1 METNST
7 SSASQQQQ
15 ARNLLIFLVVVGYI
29 VTFIVASRS
38 GFQFTALQVVIGVA
52 LGAAYLILALF
63 DTELLQRFPENTRN
77 VIFFSIQCTL
87 VLGMGLTLG
96 PGGNWLIGLPMVS
109 VAVERLSPSGRWP
122 VYLGMLAAFVLP
134 ILYYSTWETALMNA
148 LIDSTAIFFVVVIT
162 QVRMN
167 EQRARENAERLTRD
181 LEAANRQLA
190 EYASQAEELAATQER
205 NRLARDIHDNLGHYL
220 TIVNVQIEAAR
231 LTLESDPARALD
243 ALNKA
248 QELAKKG
255 LASVRESVAALRVS
269 PVENRPLDEAIS
281 ALVDETQATGV
292 TTKFNVLG
300 EPRAVDEKVALA
312 LYRAAQE
319 GLTNARKHS
328 HASRVDV
335 TLDFSLPNQIRFIL
349 LDDGIGAADTSGG
362 FGLVGIR
369 ERVQLL
375 GGVFKIE
382 TQVGKGFQL
391 EISIPVNDVV
401 RNAIPHTRDSAGYHP
416 APQMQDER

>member
-1 METNST
+1 METNPT

-38 GFQFTALQVVIGVA
+38 GFQFTALQIVIGVS
-52 LGAAYLILALF
+52 LGAVYLVLALF
-63 DTELLQRFPENTRN
+63 DSEILRHFPDQTRN
-77 VIFFSIQCTL
+77 AIFFSVQCVL

-96 PGGNWLIGLPMVS
+96 PGGNWLIGLPMVG
-109 VAVERLSPSGRWP
+109 VAVERLSPRARWL
-122 VYLGMLAAFVLP
+122 VYVGMLAAIVLP
-134 ILYYSTWETALMNA
+134 ILYYSTLEFALLNA
-148 LIDSTAIFFVVVIT
+148 LIDSTAIFFVVIIT

-205 NRLARDIHDNLGHYL
+205 NRLAREIHDNLGHYL

-231 LTLESDPARALD
+231 LTLDSDPVRALD
-243 ALNKA
+243 ALTKA

-255 LASVRESVAALRVS
+255 LNSVRESVAALRVS
-269 PVENRPLDEAIS
+269 PVENRPLDDAI
-281 ALVDETQATGV
+281 AELVTESQATGI
-292 TTKFNVLG
+292 TTDFHLLG
-300 EPRAVDEKVALA
+300 ESRPVESKSALA

-319 GLTNARKHS
+319 GLTNVRKHAR
-328 HASRVDV
+328 ASRVDV
-335 TLDFSLPNQIRFIL
+335 TLDFSQPDRIRLSIL
-349 LDDGIGAADTSGG
+349 DNGVGAANTSGG

-369 ERVQLL
+369 ERVQLF
-375 GGVFKIE
+375 GGEFKVD
-382 TQVGKGFQL
+382 TQLEKGFRL
-391 EISIPVNDVV
+391 EVSIPF
-401 RNAIPHTRDSAGYHP
+401 S
-416 APQMQDER
+416 M